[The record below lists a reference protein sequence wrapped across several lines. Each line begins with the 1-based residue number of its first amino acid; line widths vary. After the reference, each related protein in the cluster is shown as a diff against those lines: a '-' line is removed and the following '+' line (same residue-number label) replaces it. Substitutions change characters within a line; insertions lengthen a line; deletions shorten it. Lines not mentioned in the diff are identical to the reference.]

1 MFKEVEEKLKRKNA
15 ILFSR
20 DSACLQELIFL
31 IQEQTHR
38 TLVLWAFECVQIPL
52 ATLEKKYPEEF
63 RAQDAFEICQRWAK
77 GEVKM
82 PVAKRAI
89 LECHAICKEINDKS
103 DIALYHAIGQ
113 GLSTIHVE
121 THAIGLPI
129 YELSAIVFSNQGN
142 YQSKVLAKI
151 EFYKKKINE
160 CKEKIDEIDIKWAD
174 FLMKNEP
181 NKEKILAMKKK
192 SV

>member
-52 ATLEKKYPEEF
+52 ATLEKKYPREF
-63 RAQDAFEICQRWAK
+63 RAHDAFESCQRWAK
-77 GEVKM
+77 GEFKI

-89 LECHAICKEINDKS
+89 LECHAVCKEINDKS

-113 GLSTIHVE
+113 GLSTVHVE